1 MRVDF
6 TDSLQVVVKPDVK
19 KDGTPK
25 FAVNIMF
32 EPIQFLAFGRVV
44 AFTKQSSN

>member
-6 TDSLQVVVKPDVK
+6 TDSLQVLVKTCVK
-19 KDGTPK
+19 KDGNPK

-44 AFTKQSSN
+44 AFTKQLSN